1 MRNTTAIVVLSGA
14 LLTAGWGVATGYAM
28 RPFAKAWFA
37 AAAAGARHSP
47 EPGSQPALVAHSAAA
62 ARERYR
68 AEHCS
73 GDYVCDEQG
82 AWTTSRDGH

>member
-28 RPFAKAWFA
+28 RHFAKAWFA
-37 AAAAGARHSP
+37 AAAAGAQHPSDVGGKPAPHS
-47 EPGSQPALVAHSAAA
+47 VTA

-68 AEHCS
+68 AEECS

-82 AWTTSRDGH
+82 AWATSLIGN